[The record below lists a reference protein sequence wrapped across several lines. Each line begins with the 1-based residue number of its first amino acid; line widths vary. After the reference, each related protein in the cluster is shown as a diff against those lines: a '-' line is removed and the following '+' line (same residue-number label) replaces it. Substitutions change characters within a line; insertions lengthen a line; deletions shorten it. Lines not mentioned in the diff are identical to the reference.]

1 MKIIESQEAE
11 ISVEASFFNSLKEDY
26 PSFVSWWEN
35 KVVKENRD
43 MFTLF
48 DETNL
53 VGLTVLKIEKE
64 NNLTQNSNDTV
75 LKICTFKVT
84 SSENKTSR
92 GELLLTKILQY
103 AKEKEIKTIYLTVL
117 PKHVKLINFLK
128 THGFIQA
135 GFKNNELIFSKTL
148 NAGSDYL

>member
-1 MKIIESQEAE
+1 MNVQQLNIK
-11 ISVEASFFNSLKEDY
+11 SVFFNSLKEDY
-26 PSFVSWWEN
+26 PNFSSWWEN
-35 KVVKENRD
+35 KAIKENRD

-92 GELLLTKILQY
+92 GEILLTKILQY

-128 THGFIQA
+128 THGFIQT
-135 GFKNNELIFSKTL
+135 GFKNNELIFTKTL
-148 NAGSDYL
+148 NNESDYL